1 MGVERAGGL
10 LQQIWNPLSVL
21 LPSPSVKSGCRPI
34 QFPPT
39 QWSVVYK
46 DFCSRDSK
54 PSILKL
60 QISTLAPFRRF
71 HLADVDALVSNINK
85 LDRQCPV
92 LPRFKDYF
100 HEPSSQLMFISFA
113 QNIKQS
119 FGDKMSWTWVP
130 GEWRTENRSSCPNII
145 VNFHFNISLLQNSLP
160 LKLTTQ
166 FCLASD
172 DICCGVLCGLWLCSK
187 EGKNTPAA
195 IKWSVMGYLCSFTC
209 D

>member
-21 LPSPSVKSGCRPI
+21 LPSPSVKCGWPHSI
-34 QFPPT
+34 PPNT
-39 QWSVVYK
+39 VECGLQR
-46 DFCSRDSK
+46 FLQQGFET
-54 PSILKL
+54 ILLKL
-60 QISTLAPFRRF
+60 QISTLALFRRF

-172 DICCGVLCGLWLCSK
+172 DICCGVLCGPWLWSK